1 MKVVLF
7 LLIFTISTAKL
18 LSQNYNLIGKIEAD
32 SLAAYQIN
40 IVNITRETGTVTSKN
55 GVFSLPVYLR
65 DSIVFS
71 SLIHEFKALRVSKKD
86 LKDTLRIRLKQQIN
100 QLPEV
105 VLNPYD
111 LSGDFL
117 IDVPKIKVSHIDQ
130 TAYGFGT
137 VRRLTPLQQEIYFV
151 QTSGAVG
158 ILMMH
163 LNGQM
168 KQLKRRIAIN
178 KEVLKQLKIRP
189 YLTEDLLRNHL
200 DINPIYRD
208 DFAYFCS
215 KDPELISVI
224 GQDKLKVIEILIE
237 KSEEYKASKY
247 ALEPND

>member
-1 MKVVLF
+1 MKVVL
-7 LLIFTISTAKL
+7 LVLVFTISTVDL
-18 LSQNYNLIGKIEAD
+18 LSQNQILKGEIEAD
-32 SLAAYQIN
+32 SLTSYQIN
-40 IVNITRETGTVTSKN
+40 IVNITQETGTVTSKN
-55 GVFSLPVYLR
+55 GAFSLAVNLR

-71 SLIHEFKALRVSKKD
+71 SLIHEFKALRVSKEH
-86 LKDTLRIRLKQQIN
+86 LKDTLRVRLKQQIN

-111 LSGDFL
+111 LSGDVL

-137 VRRLTPLQQEIYFV
+137 VRRLTPIQQEVYFV
-151 QTSGAVG
+151 QTTGVVG

-178 KEVLKQLKIRP
+178 EKVVKQLKIRP
-189 YLTEDLLRNHL
+189 YLTEGLLRDQL

-224 GQDKLKVIEILIE
+224 GQDKLKMIEMLIE
-237 KSEEYKASKY
+237 KSVKYKASKY

>member
-1 MKVVLF
+1 MKVVL
-7 LLIFTISTAKL
+7 LVLVFTISTANL
-18 LSQNYNLIGKIEAD
+18 LSQNHMLTGRIEAD
-32 SLAAYQIN
+32 SLTSYQIT
-40 IVNITRETGTVTSKN
+40 IVNITQETGTVTSKK
-55 GVFSLPVYLR
+55 GIFSLAVNLR

-71 SLIHEFKALRVSKKD
+71 SLIHEFKAQRVSKKD
-86 LKDTLRIRLKQQIN
+86 LKDTLRVRLKQQIN

-105 VLNPYD
+105 VLMPYD
-111 LSGDFL
+111 LSGDVL
-117 IDVPKIKVSHIDQ
+117 IDLPKIKVSHIDQ

-137 VRRLTPLQQEIYFV
+137 IRRLTPIQQEVYFV
-151 QTSGAVG
+151 KTTGAVG

-178 KEVLKQLKIRP
+178 KKMVKQLKIRP
-189 YLTEDLLRNHL
+189 YLTEDLMRDQL

-224 GQDKLKVIEILIE
+224 GQDKLKMIEMLIE
-237 KSEEYKASKY
+237 KSVKYKASKY